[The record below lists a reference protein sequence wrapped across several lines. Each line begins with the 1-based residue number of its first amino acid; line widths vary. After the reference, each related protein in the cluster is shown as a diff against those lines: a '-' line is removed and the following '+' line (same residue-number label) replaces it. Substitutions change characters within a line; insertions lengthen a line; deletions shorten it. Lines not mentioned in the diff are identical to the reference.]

1 MKRKFLMMSLIVG
14 SVLSLPALALDDA
27 AKTRL
32 AAVSQLSGYDA
43 VLAPLAPADLAAA
56 MVYLLDVKKLPLADV
71 CVIASAA
78 IGKKPAADQPKYV
91 AAVKSAIVGF
101 DIDATGKLV
110 VSGSAGSAGAMAGP
124 AAKPAASP
132 FSETTYGAWITRLRT
147 GDGTGPIF
155 DNPKGVSRP

>member
-71 CVIASAA
+71 CGIASTA

-91 AAVKSAIVGF
+91 AAVKAAIVGF

-110 VSGSAGSAGAMAGP
+110 VSGSAGAMAGP
-124 AAKPAASP
+124 AGKPAASP
-132 FSETTYGAWITRLRT
+132 FSEAAYGAWITRLRT